1 MAEELEKKIRD
12 NFSKAFENAL
22 GEDEMDSEEEEELTE
37 EDEE

>member
-22 GEDEMDSEEEEELTE
+22 GEEELDAEEEELPE